1 MEDKFRK
8 ILSKHPSIPAEKL
21 LAYLDGRLEGAE
33 RMEVEMAMIESEFLS
48 DAAEGLEQIGDTKRI
63 NSLVEGLNKGL
74 RRKMRRDRRL
84 YRKGDAG
91 FPGWLA
97 FTAIILLM
105 LIIAG
110 FLVLKMM
117 SKG

>member
-1 MEDKFRK
+1 
-8 ILSKHPSIPAEKL
+8 
-21 LAYLDGRLEGAE
+21 
-33 RMEVEMAMIESEFLS
+33 
-48 DAAEGLEQIGDTKRI
+48 
-63 NSLVEGLNKGL
+63 
-74 RRKMRRDRRL
+74 MRRDRRL